1 MKIAK
6 QALVALSIM
15 AILIAAGCGSN
26 PSSSSGTAST
36 ADELDIAIRDASDY
50 LNDNIPAGSK
60 IVILNIQS
68 DYPDLSDYIIDE
80 LLANAVA
87 DKIFS
92 VVDRQQLD
100 TIRSEQNFQWS
111 GEVDDTS
118 AMEIGKFF
126 GAQTI
131 VSGTI
136 SRLGTGYR
144 IRIRALEVQTAQV
157 QGQYNRNIAASPMI
171 TAITGDGDSGS
182 SSSSASTSRRTA
194 TTSSGSTTRSTTTSG
209 RGLTITGL
217 SSYNNR
223 YVYAMVRD
231 NPDQTLSAFSSLSF
245 YTWNP
250 GRIRNGSVTLK
261 VYKSLEVLDYY
272 TGNDQGVTFMVYI
285 VGKRKYDLTER
296 FSSITAGT
304 VEVNFANGRGSGE
317 LVPPPPLP
325 SFRIG
330 ETGPAGGLIFY
341 DKGRNTNGWRY
352 LEAAPA
358 DLPRPLQ
365 AATEN
370 FDQTDCSERA
380 VGKGKPN
387 TDAIMRIAVTRG
399 GGFGWAAQACDAF
412 SLNGYDDWF
421 LPSRDELH
429 YMYGHLHTQ
438 GLGNFRSE
446 SYWTSTGDGNNWSGT
461 GYYFWYESF
470 SDGRQSTNGNNASYY
485 VRPIRM
491 VPGPL

>member
-1 MKIAK
+1 MKKIRL
-6 QALVALSIM
+6 ALAAFSVM
-15 AILIAAGCGSN
+15 AIIAAGCGSS
-26 PSSSSGTAST
+26 PSASSGTAST

-50 LNDNIPAGSK
+50 LNGNIPAGSK

-68 DYPDLSDYIIDE
+68 ASADLSDYIIDE
-80 LLANAVA
+80 LLANAVT

-100 TIRSEQNFQWS
+100 AIRSEQNFQWS

-131 VSGTI
+131 VSGAVN
-136 SRLGTGYR
+136 RLGTGYR

-157 QGQYNRNIAASPMI
+157 QGQYNRNIAASPI
-171 TAITGDGDSGS
+171 IAALIESGS
-182 SSSSASTSRRTA
+182 SRSSAGGTGTRTA
-194 TTSSGSTTRSTTTSG
+194 AASGGSPASSTPAPGSTGS
-209 RGLTITGL
+209 
-217 SSYNNR
+217 
-223 YVYAMVRD
+223 
-231 NPDQTLSAFSSLSF
+231 QTAQ
-245 YTWNP
+245 P
-250 GRIRNGSVTLK
+250 AAPA
-261 VYKSLEVLDYY
+261 EP
-272 TGNDQGVTFMVYI
+272 
-285 VGKRKYDLTER
+285 
-296 FSSITAGT
+296 TAP
-304 VEVNFANGRGSGE
+304 A
-317 LVPPPPLP
+317 LP
-325 SFRIG
+325 SYKIG
-330 ETGPAGGLIFY
+330 DTGPAGGLIFY
-341 DKGRNTNGWRY
+341 DKGNNNGGWRY

-387 TDAIMRIAVTRG
+387 TDAIMKIAVTRG

-429 YMYGHLHTQ
+429 YMYGHLHMQ

-446 SYWTSTGDGNNWSGT
+446 SYWTSTGNGNNWSGT

-470 SDGRQSTNGNNASYY
+470 SDGRQSTNGNNASYR
-485 VRPIRM
+485 VRPIRQ
-491 VPGPL
+491 VPGPAGTVRSSADGVGGSGTAAVSANTGASSAASKGTQGKISIWTILGGILLAGVIAAVVIWGPAPEAATI